1 MSAFNLSVMQKEYWN
16 NATHRWNVK
25 TGATGSGK
33 TYLDFFLIP
42 KRIRACTGK
51 GLIVLL
57 GNTKS
62 TLSRNILDPMREI
75 YGEHAISNVNNE
87 NVAYLFGRKT
97 YCLGADKVNQ
107 VSKIQGA
114 TIEYAYGDE
123 VTTWN
128 REVFE
133 MLKSRLRCEN
143 SLFDGT
149 CNPDGPKHFF
159 KQFLDSDA
167 DIYQQKYTIDDNP
180 FLPKKFVEELKKEYA
195 GTVYYDRYINGN
207 WTRAE
212 GLLFPQF
219 AANPLRWDISYEEA
233 CHLPISRVFI
243 GLDIGGT
250 KSHSTFVATGIVGN
264 YQRQCRLLE
273 KKVLHS
279 KGTVDPD
286 VIYNAYDD
294 FQREM
299 ALLYPAFPV
308 THCFVDN
315 EAQVIENG
323 LRAFSKKK
331 GYITLVADCLKVEFK
346 NRTLSYNYILNT
358 DKFMVVSKFCPTL
371 IESLST
377 MVYADEDEDSLL
389 DDYTTDVDT
398 YDADFYSWSRY
409 MDYFFTRA
417 NYKK

>member
-1 MSAFNLSVMQKEYWN
+1 MSGFDLSVMQKDYWN
-16 NATHRWNVK
+16 NSTHRWNIK

-33 TYLDFFLIP
+33 TYLDFYLLP

-57 GNTKS
+57 GNTKT
-62 TLSRNILDPMREI
+62 TLERNILDPMREI
-75 YGEHAISNVNNE
+75 YGDYAVGSINNE

-143 SLFDGT
+143 SMFDGT
-149 CNPDGPKHFF
+149 CNPDGPNHFF
-159 KQFLDSDA
+159 KKFLDSDA

-180 FLPKKFVEELKKEYA
+180 FLPQKFVEELKKEYS
-195 GTVYYDRYINGN
+195 GTIYYDRYINGN

-219 AANPLRWDISYEEA
+219 ASNPSRWRVTIEEA
-233 CHLPISRVFI
+233 KNMPIWKVFM

-264 YQRQCRLLE
+264 YQMQVRLMSKTL
-273 KKVLHS
+273 KHS

-286 VIYNAYDD
+286 RLYAAYDE
-294 FQREM
+294 FQKEFKQY
-299 ALLYPAFPV
+299 YPAFNITNV
-308 THCFVDN
+308 YVDN
-315 EAQVIENG
+315 EAQMIENG
-323 LRAFSKKK
+323 LRSFSRQK
-331 GYITLVADCLKVEFK
+331 GYGARIDDCKKVKFSE
-346 NRTLSYNYILNT
+346 RTLAYNFIFNT
-358 DKFMVVSKFCPTL
+358 DKVKIVSDLCPGL
-371 IESLST
+371 EEALST

-409 MDYFFTRA
+409 MDYFYEKTQYGR
-417 NYKK
+417 

>member
-1 MSAFNLSVMQKEYWN
+1 MSDFDLSIMQKEYWN
-16 NATHRWNVK
+16 NADHRWNVK

-33 TYLDFFLIP
+33 TFLDFYLIP
-42 KRIRACTGK
+42 KRIRACRGN
-51 GLIVLL
+51 GLIVFL

-75 YGEHAISNVNNE
+75 YGERAISNINNE
-87 NVAYLFGRKT
+87 NVAYLFGKKA

-107 VSKIQGA
+107 VSKIQGS

-149 CNPDGPKHFF
+149 CNPDGPKHWF
-159 KQFLDSDA
+159 KQFLDSGA
-167 DIYQQKYTIDDNP
+167 DIFQQKYTIDDNP
-180 FLPKKFVEELKKEYA
+180 FLPEKFVEELKKEYA
-195 GTVYYDRYINGN
+195 GTVYYDRYIRGN

-219 AANPLRWDISYEEA
+219 ADNPKRWDISYEEA
-233 CHLPISRVFI
+233 LGLPVSQVFI
-243 GLDIGGT
+243 GLDVGGT
-250 KSHSTFVATGIVGN
+250 KSHSTLVSTGIVGN
-264 YQRQCRLLE
+264 FQRQVRLAE
-273 KKVLHS
+273 KTIKHS

-286 VIYNAYDD
+286 RIYNAYDE
-294 FQREM
+294 FQKELRV
-299 ALLYPAFPV
+299 LYPDFPV
-308 THCFVDN
+308 TRCFVDN

-323 LRAFSKKK
+323 LRSFSKQK
-331 GYITLVADCLKVEFK
+331 GYGTQVADCKKVNFTD
-346 NRTLSYNYILNT
+346 RTLSYNYLFNT
-358 DKFMVVSKFCPTL
+358 GKFLVVSSMCPMVV
-371 IESLST
+371 ESLCT
-377 MVYADEDEDSLL
+377 MVYADEKEDALL

-409 MDYFFTRA
+409 IDVFYQKA
-417 NYKK
+417 KYKK

>member
-1 MSAFNLSVMQKEYWN
+1 MSGFDLTEMQKEYWN
-16 NATHRWNVK
+16 NATRRWNIK

-33 TYLDFFLIP
+33 TFLDFYLIP
-42 KRIRACTGK
+42 KRIRSCTGK

-62 TLSRNILDPMREI
+62 TLSRNVLDPMREI
-75 YGEHAISNVNNE
+75 YGDRAIGNINNE
-87 NVAYLFGRKT
+87 NIAYLFGKKV

-123 VTTWN
+123 ITTWN

-149 CNPDGPKHFF
+149 CNPDSPTHYF

-167 DIYQQKYTIDDNP
+167 DIYQQKYTIDDNK
-180 FLPKKFVEELKKEYA
+180 FLPAKFVEELKKEYA
-195 GTVYYDRYINGN
+195 GTVYYDRYIRGE

-219 AANPLRWDISYEEA
+219 ASNPRNWNIDYEEVIK
-233 CHLPISRVFI
+233 LPISRVFI

-264 YQRQCRLLE
+264 YQRQIRLAC
-273 KKVLHS
+273 KKVVHA

-286 VIYNAYDD
+286 KIYQAYDEFMQLLD
-294 FQREM
+294 EM
-299 ALLYPAFPV
+299 YPEFPI
-308 THCFVDN
+308 THVFVDN

-323 LRAFSKKK
+323 LRSYSRKQ
-331 GYITLVADCLKVEFK
+331 GYSATIADCKKVNFTD
-346 NRTLSYNYILNT
+346 RTLSYNYIFNT
-358 DKFMVVSKFCPTL
+358 GKFGIVLSMCND
-371 IESLST
+371 IAESLST
-377 MVYADEDEDSLL
+377 MVYADSDEDSLL
-389 DDYTTDVDT
+389 DNFTTDVDT
-398 YDADFYSWSRY
+398 YDADFYSWSRH
-409 MDYFFTRA
+409 MDYFYTRSR
-417 NYKK
+417 K